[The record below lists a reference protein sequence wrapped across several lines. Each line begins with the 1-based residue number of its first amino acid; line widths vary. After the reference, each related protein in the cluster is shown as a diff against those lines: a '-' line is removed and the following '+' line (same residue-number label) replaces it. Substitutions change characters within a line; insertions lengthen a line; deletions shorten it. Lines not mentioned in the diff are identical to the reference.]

1 MNRTLRRGLRPEFC
15 GISIFQE
22 PEEEERLECGQ
33 RSRPKQ
39 SGALGTKAERV
50 PRMKER

>member
-1 MNRTLRRGLRPEFC
+1 MRPEFC

-33 RSRPKQ
+33 SVGSRPRQ

-50 PRMKER
+50 PRREER